1 MKIIVITILMFAPIL
16 AEADCFYGGQSYPTG
31 TVINGYT
38 CQADGRW
45 G

>member
-1 MKIIVITILMFAPIL
+1 MKIIVITVLMFASIL
-16 AEADCFYGGQSYPTG
+16 AKADCLYAGQSYPTG

-38 CQADGRW
+38 CQANGTW